1 MKQLVVFFL
10 LIFSPLTRAQVAQQD
25 TTVLRSFPDTTE
37 QILGGSVTLHVFAAT
52 GAELSWKELPEGVVE
67 LNTEYDSAYNGIH
80 IIRKYLVLDT
90 GEVSLPGCEAIYEN
104 ELYGVEPATVKV
116 FLLKGEGELA
126 PDRPMEEVPFNLWW
140 WILHYWIYFAAGAA
154 GLLLS
159 ILLIKYLRRPKA
171 SEVTEVEPEPRDYF
185 QEALDGLKKLK
196 EERPWEQDEKEFY
209 VALGDLVRV
218 YLSHRT
224 GLPLSEQTTTESLA
238 MLHGKWTGAQL
249 DAYRFIMTRADF
261 VKFAKGKMDVSEHLD
276 CLERASVLIAEFKP
290 KSDVA

>member
-1 MKQLVVFFL
+1 MKQLVVFAL
-10 LIFSPLTRAQVAQQD
+10 LIFSPLTRAQVVQQD
-25 TTVLRSFPDTTE
+25 AGVLRSFADTTD
-37 QILGGSVTLHVFAAT
+37 QVLGGSVALHVFAVS
-52 GAELSWKELPEGVVE
+52 GAELRWKELPEGVVE
-67 LNTEYDSAYNGIH
+67 LDTEYDSAYHGIH
-80 IIRKYLVLDT
+80 IIRKYLLLDT
-90 GEVSLPGCEAIYEN
+90 GQVSLPGCEAMYEN
-104 ELYGVEPATVKV
+104 ELYGVEPSKVNV

-126 PDRPMEEVPFNLWW
+126 PDRAMEEVPFNLWW
-140 WILHYWIYFAAGAA
+140 WLLHYWIYFAAGAA

-159 ILLIKYLRRPKA
+159 ILLIKYLRRPNA
-171 SEVTEVEPEPRDYF
+171 AEVIKEEPEPRDYF

-218 YLSHRT
+218 YLSHST

-276 CLERASVLIAEFKP
+276 CLERASILIAEFKP

>member
-1 MKQLVVFFL
+1 MKEFVVFAL
-10 LIFSPLTRAQVAQQD
+10 LIFSPLTRAQIVQQD
-25 TTVLRSFPDTTE
+25 AGILRSFADTTE
-37 QILGGSVTLHVFAAT
+37 QVLGGSVALQVFAAK

-67 LNTEYDSAYNGIH
+67 LDTEYDSAYHGIH

-90 GEVSLPGCEAIYEN
+90 GEVILPGCEAMYEN
-104 ELYGVEPATVKV
+104 ELYGAEPVTVKV

-140 WILHYWIYFAAGAA
+140 WFLHHWIYFAAGAA

-171 SEVTEVEPEPRDYF
+171 TEVTELEPEPRDYF

-218 YLSHRT
+218 YLSHQTR
-224 GLPLSEQTTTESLA
+224 LPLSEQTTSESLA
-238 MLHGKWTGAQL
+238 MLHGKWTGSQL
-249 DAYRFIMTRADF
+249 DAFKFIMTRADF

-276 CLERASVLIAEFKP
+276 CLERASLLIAEFKP

>member
-1 MKQLVVFFL
+1 MKKFVVFAL
-10 LIFSPLTRAQVAQQD
+10 LIFSIVLQAQTVQQD
-25 TTVLRSFPDTTE
+25 ASVLRSFTDTTN
-37 QILGGSVTLHVFAAT
+37 QVLGGSVALHVFAAT

-67 LNTEYDSAYNGIH
+67 LETTYDSAYHGIH

-90 GEVSLPGCEAIYEN
+90 GEVILPGCEAIYEN
-104 ELYGVEPATVKV
+104 ELYGVEPSTVQV

-126 PDRPMEEVPFNLWW
+126 PDRPMEEVPFHLWW
-140 WILHYWIYFAAGAA
+140 WLLHHWSYFAAGAA

-159 ILLIKYLRRPKA
+159 ILLVKYLRRPK
-171 SEVTEVEPEPRDYF
+171 STHEILKEPEPRDYF

-196 EERPWEQDEKEFY
+196 EQRPWEQDEKEFY

-218 YLSHRT
+218 YLSHQT

-238 MLHGKWTGAQL
+238 MLHGKWTGAQK
-249 DAYRFIMTRADF
+249 DAYEFIMTRADF

-276 CLERASVLIAEFKP
+276 CLERATLLIAEFKP
-290 KSDVA
+290 KHDVA